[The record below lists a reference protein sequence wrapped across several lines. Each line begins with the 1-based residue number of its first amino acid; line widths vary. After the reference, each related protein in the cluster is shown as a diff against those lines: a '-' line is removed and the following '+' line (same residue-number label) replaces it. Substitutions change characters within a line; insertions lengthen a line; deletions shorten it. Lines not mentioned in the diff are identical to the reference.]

1 MAKLPKEIKLTRHAQ
16 QRLTERNTMENMYNT
31 KNLMRSSCKWYGKD
45 DLIPDSALYLH
56 CLYVCRKSKQMG
68 YITDGNIEVVYNKG
82 TGVAITI
89 MEVKEKFLP
98 ITQYIKPN
106 YLKQIELKKEK
117 KKMKRKTNGVCPDC
131 GKEDVTITS
140 QGICIKCRT
149 RKSNAKNRNREY
161 IPYIN
166 LSEEE
171 KRKIDNMQV
180 ANTEAHKKKKEE
192 TTNINVIE
200 EIPMPNIPMI
210 ENYYEVKATQNPAI
224 AHIVEKPIQVEQSKP
239 VEIQKPTVEKFD
251 PLSDQR
257 SFITILRECGC
268 TISEESLR
276 ETLDVLVATDKLK
289 DILITVAKDENQDT
303 MLNLEHMLNVVEKK
317 LQHNWEYNGF
327 QEADDIKFKGFLTWR
342 RVLKGAIFFWKKLY
356 QTNTIIEMKKA
367 WDVYTADPNEK
378 QLMSGDRINS
388 IQKRFQIT
396 TESISTIFNTRKPFT
411 RIFYATSKEDAYEKF
426 TKWMSE
432 RQLHEN
438 KSKTVIVELTQEGE
452 DGRERS

>member
-16 QRLTERNTMENMYNT
+16 QRLTERNTLENMYNT

-45 DLIPDSALYLH
+45 DLIPESALYLH

-98 ITQYIKPN
+98 ITQYIKPE

-117 KKMKRKTNGVCPDC
+117 KKMRKRTNGVCPDC
-131 GKEDVTITS
+131 GKETELTI
-140 QGICIKCRT
+140 QGICVKCKT
-149 RKSNAKNRNREY
+149 RKANMKYRNKEY
-161 IPYIN
+161 VPYIN

-171 KRKIDNMQV
+171 KRKIDIRQITNSKEYRE
-180 ANTEAHKKKKEE
+180 NHNKKEE
-192 TTNINVIE
+192 VIE
-200 EIPMPNIPMI
+200 EIPMPEIPVI

-224 AHIVEKPIQVEQSKP
+224 AHVVEKPIMVENPTQL
-239 VEIQKPTVEKFD
+239 EIKKSNVFD

-257 SFITILRECGC
+257 SFIAILRECGC
-268 TISEESLR
+268 TISEESLK
-276 ETLDVLVATDKLK
+276 ETLDVLIATDKLK
-289 DILITVAKDENQDT
+289 DILMTVAKDENQDT

-342 RVLKGAIFFWKKLY
+342 RVLKRAIFFWKKLY
-356 QTNTIIEMKKA
+356 QTNTIVEMKKA
-367 WDVYTADPNEK
+367 WDAYTADPNEK
-378 QLMSGDRINS
+378 QLMAGDRINS

-396 TESISTIFNTRKPFT
+396 TESISTILNTRKPFT
-411 RIFYATSKEDAYEKF
+411 RIFYATSKEEAYEKF
-426 TKWMSE
+426 VKWMSE

-438 KSKTVIVELTQEGE
+438 KNKTTIVELTQEGE
-452 DGRERS
+452 DGRVKND

>member
-1 MAKLPKEIKLTRHAQ
+1 MAKLPKDIKLTRHAQ
-16 QRLTERNTMENMYNT
+16 QRLAERNTLNNIYNT

-45 DLIPDSALYLH
+45 DLIPESALYLH

-98 ITQYIKPN
+98 ITQYIKPE

-117 KKMKRKTNGVCPDC
+117 KKMRKRTNGVCPDC
-131 GKEDVTITS
+131 GKETELTI
-140 QGICIKCRT
+140 QGICVKCKT
-149 RKSNAKNRNREY
+149 RKANMKYRNKEY
-161 IPYIN
+161 VPYIN

-171 KRKIDNMQV
+171 KRKIDIRQITNSKEYRE
-180 ANTEAHKKKKEE
+180 NHNKKEE
-192 TTNINVIE
+192 IIE
-200 EIPMPNIPMI
+200 EIPMPEIPVI

-224 AHIVEKPIQVEQSKP
+224 AHVVEKPIMVENPTQL
-239 VEIQKPTVEKFD
+239 EIKKSNVFD

-257 SFITILRECGC
+257 SFIAILRECGC
-268 TISEESLR
+268 TISEESLK
-276 ETLDVLVATDKLK
+276 ETLDVLIATDKLK
-289 DILITVAKDENQDT
+289 DILMTVAKDENQDT

-356 QTNTIIEMKKA
+356 QTNTIVEMKKA
-367 WDVYTADPNEK
+367 WDAYTADPNEK
-378 QLMSGDRINS
+378 QLMAGDRINS

-411 RIFYATSKEDAYEKF
+411 RIFYATSKEEAYEKF
-426 TKWMSE
+426 VKWMSE

-438 KSKTVIVELTQEGE
+438 KNKTTIVELTQEGE
-452 DGRERS
+452 DGRVKND

>member
-16 QRLTERNTMENMYNT
+16 QRLTERNTLENMYNT

-45 DLIPDSALYLH
+45 DLIPESALYLH

-98 ITQYIKPN
+98 ITQYIKPE

-117 KKMKRKTNGVCPDC
+117 KKMRKRTNGVCPDC
-131 GKEDVTITS
+131 GKETELTI
-140 QGICIKCRT
+140 QGICVKCKT
-149 RKSNAKNRNREY
+149 RKANMKYRNKEY
-161 IPYIN
+161 VPYIN

-171 KRKIDNMQV
+171 KRKIDIRQITNSKEYRE
-180 ANTEAHKKKKEE
+180 NHNKKEE
-192 TTNINVIE
+192 IIE
-200 EIPMPNIPMI
+200 EIPMPEIPVI

-224 AHIVEKPIQVEQSKP
+224 AHVVEKPIEKSIEKP
-239 VEIQKPTVEKFD
+239 AEEKPNKFD

-257 SFITILRECGC
+257 SFIAILRECGC

-276 ETLDVLVATDKLK
+276 ETLDVLVSTDKLK
-289 DILITVAKDENQDT
+289 EILMTVAKDENQDT

-356 QTNTIIEMKKA
+356 QTNTIVEMKKA
-367 WDVYTADPNEK
+367 WDAYTADPNEK
-378 QLMSGDRINS
+378 QLMAGDRINS

-411 RIFYATSKEDAYEKF
+411 RIFYATSKEEAYEKF
-426 TKWMSE
+426 VKWMSE

-438 KSKTVIVELTQEGE
+438 KNKTTIVELTQEGE
-452 DGRERS
+452 DGRVKND

>member
-16 QRLTERNTMENMYNT
+16 QRLTERNTLENMYNT

-45 DLIPDSALYLH
+45 DLIPESALYLH

-82 TGVAITI
+82 TGVAITV

-98 ITQYIKPN
+98 ITQYIKPE

-117 KKMKRKTNGVCPDC
+117 KKMRKTNIGICPDC
-131 GKEDVTITS
+131 GKETELTIH
-140 QGICIKCRT
+140 GICNKCKT
-149 RKSNAKNRNREY
+149 RKANMKYRGKEY
-161 IPYIN
+161 VPYVN

-171 KRKIDNMQV
+171 KKKIDIRQITNSKEYRQ
-180 ANTEAHKKKKEE
+180 NHNKKE
-192 TTNINVIE
+192 IVE
-200 EIPMPNIPMI
+200 EIPMPEIPVI

-224 AHIVEKPIQVEQSKP
+224 AHVVEKSIEKSVEEKP
-239 VEIQKPTVEKFD
+239 NKFD

-257 SFITILRECGC
+257 SFIAILRECGC

-276 ETLDVLVATDKLK
+276 ETLDVLVSTDKLK
-289 DILITVAKDENQDT
+289 EILMTVAKDENQDT
-303 MLNLEHMLNVVEKK
+303 MLDLEHMLNVVEKK

-356 QTNTIIEMKKA
+356 QTNTIVEMKKA
-367 WDVYTADPNEK
+367 WDAYTADPNEK
-378 QLMSGDRINS
+378 QLMAGDRINS

-396 TESISTIFNTRKPFT
+396 TESISTILNTRKPFT
-411 RIFYATSKEDAYEKF
+411 RIFYATSKEEAYEKF
-426 TKWMSE
+426 VKWMSE

-438 KSKTVIVELTQEGE
+438 KSKTIIVELTQEGE
-452 DGRERS
+452 DGRVKND

>member
-1 MAKLPKEIKLTRHAQ
+1 MAKLPKDIKLTRHAQ
-16 QRLTERNTMENMYNT
+16 QRLVERNTLNNIYNT

-45 DLIPDSALYLH
+45 DLIPESALYLH

-68 YITDGNIEVVYNKG
+68 YITDGNVEVVYNKG
-82 TGVAITI
+82 TGVAITV

-98 ITQYIKPN
+98 ITQYIKPE

-117 KKMKRKTNGVCPDC
+117 KKMRKTNIGICPDC
-131 GKEDVTITS
+131 GKETELTIH
-140 QGICIKCRT
+140 GICNKCKT
-149 RKSNAKNRNREY
+149 RKANMKYRGKEY
-161 IPYIN
+161 VPYVN

-171 KRKIDNMQV
+171 KKKIDIRQITNSKEYRQ
-180 ANTEAHKKKKEE
+180 NHNKKE
-192 TTNINVIE
+192 IVE
-200 EIPMPNIPMI
+200 EIPMPEIPVI

-224 AHIVEKPIQVEQSKP
+224 AHVVEKSIEKSVEEKP
-239 VEIQKPTVEKFD
+239 NKFD

-257 SFITILRECGC
+257 SFIAILRECGC

-289 DILITVAKDENQDT
+289 DILMTVAKDENQDT

-356 QTNTIIEMKKA
+356 QTNTIVEMKKA
-367 WDVYTADPNEK
+367 WDAYTADPNEK
-378 QLMSGDRINS
+378 QLMAGDRINS

-396 TESISTIFNTRKPFT
+396 TESISTILNTRKPFT
-411 RIFYATSKEDAYEKF
+411 RIFYATSKEEAYEKF
-426 TKWMSE
+426 VKWMSE

-438 KSKTVIVELTQEGE
+438 KSKTIIVELTQEGE
-452 DGRERS
+452 DGRVKND

>member
-16 QRLTERNTMENMYNT
+16 QRLAERNTLNNIYNT
-31 KNLMRSSCKWYGKD
+31 KNLMRSSCEWYGKD
-45 DLIPDSALYLH
+45 DLIPESALYLH

-98 ITQYIKPN
+98 ITQYIKPE

-117 KKMKRKTNGVCPDC
+117 KKMRKTNIGVCPDC
-131 GKEDVTITS
+131 GKETELTL
-140 QGICIKCRT
+140 QGICIKCKT
-149 RKSNAKNRNREY
+149 RKANMKYRGKEY
-161 IPYIN
+161 VPYIN

-171 KRKIDNMQV
+171 KRKIDIRQITNS
-180 ANTEAHKKKKEE
+180 KEYRQNHNE
-192 TTNINVIE
+192 REEKIE
-200 EIPMPNIPMI
+200 EIPMPEIPVI

-224 AHIVEKPIQVEQSKP
+224 AHVVEKPIMAENPIQQL
-239 VEIQKPTVEKFD
+239 EIKKSNVFD
-251 PLSDQR
+251 PLSDQK
-257 SFITILRECGC
+257 SFIAILRECGC
-268 TISEESLR
+268 TISEESLK

-289 DILITVAKDENQDT
+289 DILMVVAKDENQDT

-317 LQHNWEYNGF
+317 LQYNWEYNGF

-342 RVLKGAIFFWKKLY
+342 RALKGAIFFWKKLY
-356 QTNTIIEMKKA
+356 QTNTIVEMKKA
-367 WDVYTADPNEK
+367 WDAYTVDPNEK
-378 QLMSGDRINS
+378 QLMAGDRINS

-396 TESISTIFNTRKPFT
+396 TESISTIFNTKKPFT
-411 RIFYATSKEDAYEKF
+411 RVFYATSKEEAYDKF
-426 TKWMSE
+426 VKWMAE

-438 KSKTVIVELTQEGE
+438 KSKTTIVELTQEGE
-452 DGRERS
+452 DGRERD

>member
-16 QRLTERNTMENMYNT
+16 QRLMERNTLNNIYNT
-31 KNLMRSSCKWYGKD
+31 KNLMRSSCKWYGKG

-131 GKEDVTITS
+131 GKEAELTS

-149 RKSNAKNRNREY
+149 RKSNMKNRNREY

-180 ANTEAHKKKKEE
+180 ANTKAHERKKE
-192 TTNINVIE
+192 TNIIE
-200 EIPMPNIPMI
+200 EIPMPKMPVI
-210 ENYYEVKATQNPAI
+210 ENYYEVKVTQNPAI
-224 AHIVEKPIQVEQSKP
+224 AHVVEKPIQVEQSAP
-239 VEIQKPTVEKFD
+239 VEIKRLSKFD
-251 PLSDQR
+251 PLSDPM
-257 SFITILRECGC
+257 SFIAILRECGC

>member
-16 QRLTERNTMENMYNT
+16 QRLAERNTMENRYNT

-45 DLIPDSALYLH
+45 DLIPESALYLH

-98 ITQYIKPN
+98 ITQYIKPE

-117 KKMKRKTNGVCPDC
+117 KKMRKTNIGVCPDC
-131 GKEDVTITS
+131 GKETELTL
-140 QGICIKCRT
+140 QGICIKC
-149 RKSNAKNRNREY
+149 KNRKANMKYRGKEY
-161 IPYIN
+161 VPYIN

-171 KRKIDNMQV
+171 KRKIDIRQITNS
-180 ANTEAHKKKKEE
+180 KEYRQNHNKRE
-192 TTNINVIE
+192 EKIE
-200 EIPMPNIPMI
+200 EIPMPEIPVI
-210 ENYYEVKATQNPAI
+210 ENYYEVKATQNSAI
-224 AHIVEKPIQVEQSKP
+224 AHVVEKPIMAENPIQQL
-239 VEIQKPTVEKFD
+239 EIKKSNVFD
-251 PLSDQR
+251 PLSDQK
-257 SFITILRECGC
+257 SFIAILRECGC
-268 TISEESLR
+268 TISEESLK

-289 DILITVAKDENQDT
+289 DILMVVAKDENQDT

-317 LQHNWEYNGF
+317 LQYNWEYNGF

-356 QTNTIIEMKKA
+356 QTNTMVEMKKA
-367 WDVYTADPNEK
+367 WDAYTADPNGK
-378 QLMSGDRINS
+378 QLMAGDRINS

-396 TESISTIFNTRKPFT
+396 TESISTIFNTKKPFT
-411 RIFYATSKEDAYEKF
+411 RVFYATSKEEAYDKF
-426 TKWMSE
+426 VKWMEE

-438 KSKTVIVELTQEGE
+438 KSKTMIVELTQEGE
-452 DGRERS
+452 DGRDGRERS

>member
-1 MAKLPKEIKLTRHAQ
+1 MAKLPKDIKLTRHAQ
-16 QRLTERNTMENMYNT
+16 QRLAERNTLNNIYNT

-45 DLIPDSALYLH
+45 DLIPESALYLH

-68 YITDGNIEVVYNKG
+68 YITDGNIEVIYNKG

-89 MEVKEKFLP
+89 MEVKDKFLP
-98 ITQYIKPN
+98 ITQYIKPE

-117 KKMKRKTNGVCPDC
+117 KKMKKTNIGICPDC
-131 GKEDVTITS
+131 GKEAELNLL
-140 QGICIKCRT
+140 GICNKCKT
-149 RKSNAKNRNREY
+149 RKANMKYRGKES

-171 KRKIDNMQV
+171 KRKIDIRQITNSKEYRQTH
-180 ANTEAHKKKKEE
+180 NKKEE
-192 TTNINVIE
+192 TIE
-200 EIPMPNIPMI
+200 EIPIPEIPII

-224 AHIVEKPIQVEQSKP
+224 AHIVEKPLISEKPDTFKIQSN
-239 VEIQKPTVEKFD
+239 KFD
-251 PLSDQR
+251 PLSDQQ
-257 SFITILRECGC
+257 SFIAILRECGC
-268 TISEESLR
+268 TISEESLK
-276 ETLDVLVATDKLK
+276 ETLNVLVATDKLK
-289 DILITVAKDENQDT
+289 DILMAVAKDENQDT

-356 QTNTIIEMKKA
+356 QTNTIVEMKKA
-367 WDVYTADPNEK
+367 WDAYTADPNEK
-378 QLMSGDRINS
+378 QLMAGDRINS

-411 RIFYATSKEDAYEKF
+411 RIFYATSKEEAYEKF
-426 TKWMSE
+426 VKWMSE

-438 KSKTVIVELTQEGE
+438 KNKTTIVELSQEGE
-452 DGRERS
+452 DGRIKNNEIK

>member
-16 QRLTERNTMENMYNT
+16 QRLAERNTLNNIYNT
-31 KNLMRSSCKWYGKD
+31 KNLMRSSRKWYGKD
-45 DLIPDSALYLH
+45 DLIPESALYLH

-68 YITDGNIEVVYNKG
+68 YITDGNVEVVYNKG
-82 TGVAITI
+82 TGVAITV

-98 ITQYIKPN
+98 ITQYIKPE

-117 KKMKRKTNGVCPDC
+117 KKMRKTNIGICPDC
-131 GKEDVTITS
+131 GKETELTIH
-140 QGICIKCRT
+140 GICNKCKT
-149 RKSNAKNRNREY
+149 RKANMKYRGKEY
-161 IPYIN
+161 VPYVN

-171 KRKIDNMQV
+171 KKKIDIRQITNSKEYRQ
-180 ANTEAHKKKKEE
+180 NHNKKE
-192 TTNINVIE
+192 IVE
-200 EIPMPNIPMI
+200 EIPMPEIPVI

-224 AHIVEKPIQVEQSKP
+224 AHVVEKSIEKSVEEKP
-239 VEIQKPTVEKFD
+239 NKFD

-257 SFITILRECGC
+257 SFIAILRECGC

-276 ETLDVLVATDKLK
+276 ETLDVLVSTDKLK
-289 DILITVAKDENQDT
+289 EILMTVAKDENQDT
-303 MLNLEHMLNVVEKK
+303 MLDLEHMLNVVEKK

-356 QTNTIIEMKKA
+356 QTNTIVEMKKA
-367 WDVYTADPNEK
+367 WDAYTADPNEK
-378 QLMSGDRINS
+378 QLMAGDRINS

-396 TESISTIFNTRKPFT
+396 TESISTILNTRKPFT
-411 RIFYATSKEDAYEKF
+411 RIFYATSKEEAYNKF
-426 TKWMSE
+426 VKWMAE

-438 KSKTVIVELTQEGE
+438 KSKTTIVELTQEGE
-452 DGRERS
+452 DGRERD

>member
-1 MAKLPKEIKLTRHAQ
+1 MAKLPKDIKLTRHAQ
-16 QRLTERNTMENMYNT
+16 QRLTERNTLNNIYNT

-45 DLIPDSALYLH
+45 DLIPESALYLH

-68 YITDGNIEVVYNKG
+68 YITDGNIEVIYNKG

-89 MEVKEKFLP
+89 MEVKDKFLP
-98 ITQYIKPN
+98 ITQYIKPE

-117 KKMKRKTNGVCPDC
+117 KKMRKTNIGICPDC
-131 GKEDVTITS
+131 GKEAELNLL
-140 QGICIKCRT
+140 GICNKCKT
-149 RKSNAKNRNREY
+149 RKANMKYRGKEY

-171 KRKIDNMQV
+171 KRKIDIRQITNSKEYRQ
-180 ANTEAHKKKKEE
+180 NYNKKEE
-192 TTNINVIE
+192 TIE
-200 EIPMPNIPMI
+200 EIPMPEIPVI

-224 AHIVEKPIQVEQSKP
+224 AHVVEKPIEKSVEEKP
-239 VEIQKPTVEKFD
+239 NKFD

-257 SFITILRECGC
+257 SFIAILRECGC
-268 TISEESLR
+268 TISEESLK
-276 ETLDVLVATDKLK
+276 ETLNVLVATDKLK
-289 DILITVAKDENQDT
+289 DILMAVAKDENQDT
-303 MLNLEHMLNVVEKK
+303 ILDLEHMLNVVEKK

-356 QTNTIIEMKKA
+356 QTNTIVEMKKA
-367 WDVYTADPNEK
+367 WDAYTADPNEK
-378 QLMSGDRINS
+378 QLMAGDRINS

-411 RIFYATSKEDAYEKF
+411 RIFYATSKEEAYEKF
-426 TKWMSE
+426 VKWMSE

-438 KSKTVIVELTQEGE
+438 KNKTTIVELSQEGE
-452 DGRERS
+452 DGRIKNNEIK